1 MGLSDHLVIRR
12 KIITEEM
19 DRFPDLPNRT
29 LARLLMKKYPTMF
42 PSEENTRSAVRYLRG
57 AAGERKRFYLKDRK
71 YAKPI

>member
-1 MGLSDHLVIRR
+1 MGLSNFQILRR
-12 KIITEEM
+12 KAITEEM

-57 AAGERKRFYLKDRK
+57 AAGEKKRLYLKDRT